1 MATPAELE
9 VVTRFGTFTVDEDD
23 IVTFAHGL
31 PGFERC
37 RRFVLVSAPSLDP
50 FTCLHGIDAP
60 EPSFLT
66 LDPRRVVPGYDI
78 PLGDGDRHR
87 LGASGSGRAPL
98 LWLAVVHIDD
108 TSVRANLKA
117 PIVINA
123 ERMVGLQVMTADTA
137 YAADHL
143 LDGA

>member
-1 MATPAELE
+1 MPAPAELE
-9 VVTRFGTFTVDEDD
+9 IVTRFGTFTVDPADV
-23 IVTFAHGL
+23 VTFAHGL

-66 LDPRRVVPGYDI
+66 LDPHRVVPDYHT

-87 LGASGSGRAPL
+87 LAMSAGETL

-108 TSVRANLKA
+108 DSARVNLKA
-117 PIVINA
+117 PIVINPRKMA
-123 ERMVGLQVMTADTA
+123 GLQVMAADAA
-137 YAADHL
+137 YATDHL
-143 LDGA
+143 LDRA

>member
-1 MATPAELE
+1 MVTPAELE
-9 VVTRFGTFTVDEDD
+9 IVTRFGTFTVDPGD
-23 IVTFAHGL
+23 VMTFAHGV

-66 LDPRRVVPGYDI
+66 LDPSRVVSGYDT
-78 PLGDGDRHR
+78 PLSDGDRHR
-87 LGASGSGRAPL
+87 LGARVDEPL
-98 LWLAVVHIDD
+98 LWLAIVHIDE
-108 TSVRANLKA
+108 TAARVNLKA
-117 PIVINA
+117 PVVINPR
-123 ERMVGLQVMTADTA
+123 RMVGLQVMAADTA
-137 YAADHL
+137 YTTDHP

>member
-1 MATPAELE
+1 MTAPAALE
-9 VVTRFGTFTVDEDD
+9 IVTRFGTFTVDPADV
-23 IVTFAHGL
+23 VTFAHGL

-66 LDPRRVVPGYDI
+66 LDPHRVVSDYHT

-87 LGASGSGRAPL
+87 LGMIAGETL

-108 TSVRANLKA
+108 DSARVNLEA
-117 PIVINA
+117 PIVINP
-123 ERMVGLQVMTADTA
+123 RTMVGLQVMAADTA
-137 YAADHL
+137 YATDHL
-143 LDGA
+143 LDQA

>member
-1 MATPAELE
+1 MTALAALE
-9 VVTRFGTFTVDEDD
+9 IVTRFGTFTADPADL
-23 IVTFAHGL
+23 VTFAHGL

-66 LDPRRVVPGYDI
+66 LDPHRVVADYHT

-87 LGASGSGRAPL
+87 LATAPGETL
-98 LWLAVVHIDD
+98 LWLAVVHLDNE
-108 TSVRANLKA
+108 SARVNLKA
-117 PIVINA
+117 PIVINP
-123 ERMVGLQVMTADTA
+123 RTMVGLQVMAADTA
-137 YAADHL
+137 YATDHL
-143 LDGA
+143 LDRA

>member
-1 MATPAELE
+1 MTPPAEFDIA
-9 VVTRFGTFTVDEDD
+9 TRFGTFTVDPGD
-23 IVTFAHGL
+23 IVSFAHGL

-66 LDPRRVVPGYDI
+66 LDPRRVVPDYDV

-87 LGASGSGRAPL
+87 LGLIGGEPL
-98 LWLAVVHIDD
+98 LWLAIVQVDE
-108 TSVRANLKA
+108 TAARANLKA
-117 PIVINA
+117 PVVINPR
-123 ERMVGLQVMTADTA
+123 RMVGLQVMAADTG
-137 YAADHL
+137 YATDHL

>member
-1 MATPAELE
+1 MAPPAELE
-9 VVTRFGTFTVDEDD
+9 IVTRFGTFTVDEDD

-66 LDPRRVVPGYDI
+66 LDPCRVVPGYHT
-78 PLGDGDRHR
+78 PLSDGDRHR
-87 LGASGSGRAPL
+87 LGVTGTEPL

-108 TSVRANLKA
+108 ASARANLRA
-117 PIVINA
+117 PIVINPK
-123 ERMVGLQVMTADTA
+123 RMVGLQVMTADTA

>member
-1 MATPAELE
+1 MAPPAELE
-9 VVTRFGTFTVDEDD
+9 IVTRFGTFTVDEDD

-66 LDPRRVVPGYDI
+66 LDPRRVVPGYDT

-87 LGASGSGRAPL
+87 LGVTGTEPL
-98 LWLAVVHIDD
+98 LWLAVVHLDD
-108 TSVRANLKA
+108 TSARANLQA
-117 PIVINA
+117 PIVINPK
-123 ERMVGLQVMTADTA
+123 RMVGLQVMTADPA

>member
-1 MATPAELE
+1 MTGPAALE
-9 VVTRFGTFTVDEDD
+9 IVTRFGTFTVDPADV
-23 IVTFAHGL
+23 VTFAHGL

-37 RRFVLVSAPSLDP
+37 RRFVLVSALSLDP

-66 LDPRRVVPGYDI
+66 LDPHRVVPDYHT

-87 LGASGSGRAPL
+87 LGRSGDEPL
-98 LWLAVVHIDD
+98 LWLAVVHLDD
-108 TSVRANLKA
+108 DAAHVNLEA
-117 PIVINA
+117 PIVINP
-123 ERMVGLQVMTADTA
+123 RTMVGLQVMAADTA

-143 LDGA
+143 LDRA

>member
-1 MATPAELE
+1 MTAQTDLE
-9 VVTRFGTFTVDEDD
+9 IVTRFGTFTVDQGD
-23 IVTFAHGL
+23 VVQFAHGL

-66 LDPRRVVPGYDI
+66 LDPRRVVPGYDL

-87 LGASGSGRAPL
+87 LGLTAGETL

-108 TSVRANLKA
+108 DSARVNLKA
-117 PIVINA
+117 PIVINP
-123 ERMVGLQVMTADTA
+123 RTMVGLQLMAADTA
-137 YAADHL
+137 YATDHL
-143 LDGA
+143 LDRA